1 MTQYPLKMALLYGI
15 QKLVNVWKSK
25 DIFFIL
31 LHTRINDI
39 FCKLLLKHVISQ
51 TRIYNLQKRK
61 SLLLISSWDVPVLRF
76 GEMIINSL

>member
-1 MTQYPLKMALLYGI
+1 MTQYPLKMAPLCGI

-39 FCKLLLKHVISQ
+39 FCKLLLKHVLK
-51 TRIYNLQKRK
+51 TNKNL
-61 SLLLISSWDVPVLRF
+61 
-76 GEMIINSL
+76 

>member
-1 MTQYPLKMALLYGI
+1 MTQYPLKMALLCGI

-39 FCKLLLKHVISQ
+39 FCKLLLKHVLK
-51 TRIYNLQKRK
+51 TNKNLW
-61 SLLLISSWDVPVLRF
+61 SSKT
-76 GEMIINSL
+76 